1 MQTMVGEVMTT
12 AVARVRPET
21 PVTQVARLLR
31 ERGVTAVPVVDEEDH
46 VLGVVSAMDLAM
58 DDGQSYSGPAL
69 LGCMARHPAR
79 ASGAKTAAERMS
91 SPAVSVTPDVSLRT
105 ATRLLQMHG
114 IHHLP
119 VVADGKLVGMVTR
132 RDLLAAFLRG
142 DEQVRR
148 QIVHAME
155 MTFHLTSDQVAVTVH
170 NGVVRLDGQVERRP
184 ALRHLLDERLADTRP
199 TSDGVATWSAPPGP
213 APARECA
220 GRRAEGPHLVR
231 DIGRCQWTRAAAG
244 LTWTGR
250 AGIRAIRLD
259 HGKRRLPRWLTC
271 TPGTAAGAAQPAGGV
286 GLTADRQPGRPA
298 PLGECRRRRGA
309 SLAMTTHQRR
319 RTT

>member
-1 MQTMVGEVMTT
+1 MQTVVGEVMTT

-119 VVADGKLVGMVTR
+119 VVGVIAVDSELAWEIDDTTTGSRPRDVAR
-132 RDLLAAFLRG
+132 RAGR
-142 DEQVRR
+142 
-148 QIVHAME
+148 
-155 MTFHLTSDQVAVTVH
+155 QVA
-170 NGVVRLDGQVERRP
+170 R
-184 ALRHLLDERLADTRP
+184 
-199 TSDGVATWSAPPGP
+199 
-213 APARECA
+213 
-220 GRRAEGPHLVR
+220 
-231 DIGRCQWTRAAAG
+231 
-244 LTWTGR
+244 
-250 AGIRAIRLD
+250 
-259 HGKRRLPRWLTC
+259 
-271 TPGTAAGAAQPAGGV
+271 
-286 GLTADRQPGRPA
+286 
-298 PLGECRRRRGA
+298 
-309 SLAMTTHQRR
+309 
-319 RTT
+319 